1 MSRRTSLVGAC
12 LTALLSSACSGDARE
27 VHPGFGNTPV
37 PTAGAGGSAASEPL
51 PVLPRPP
58 QVDPTLVPEGM
69 TLRAAAEASGHLIG
83 IALQARRLREEP
95 EYAATAAAEFNYVT
109 AENEMKWSNLQRE
122 PGTFDFGPAD
132 EIVAFA
138 EQNGMA
144 VKGHT
149 LVWHSQLPQWVSALT
164 TPEEVRAA
172 MLTHISTVVS
182 HYRGRLSS
190 WDVVNEAWQDNG
202 SALRDSVFRVQL
214 GEGFIDEAFH
224 AARAA
229 DPDAKLYYNDYGA
242 EGNSRKA
249 SSIYAMVQ
257 GMLQRGVPIDG
268 VGMQMHTRS
277 VGNVTPSITEFSAN
291 MQRLRELGLEV
302 VVSELDVATCSD
314 QAMDDRMTQQGSRYY
329 DIVRACVS
337 EPACSA
343 VTIWGVIDR
352 YSWLNN
358 QGQQQSTGCATGQ
371 QPLALLF
378 DDTYAKK
385 PAYAGVLS
393 ALRGM

>member
-37 PTAGAGGSAASEPL
+37 PTAGAGGSAASEPV
-51 PVLPRPP
+51 PVLPRPT
-58 QVDPTLVPEGM
+58 QVDPTQLPEGM

-83 IALQARRLREEP
+83 IALQAGRLRQDEQ
-95 EYAATAAAEFNYVT
+95 YRATAAAEFNYVT
-109 AENEMKWSNLQRE
+109 AENEMKWNNLQRE
-122 PGTFDFGPAD
+122 AGTFNFGPAD

-138 EQNGMA
+138 EQFGMQ

-149 LVWHSQLPQWVSALT
+149 LVWHSQLPMWVSALT
-164 TPEEVRAA
+164 TPDAVRAA
-172 MLTHISTVVS
+172 MLTHISTVVT
-182 HYRGRLSS
+182 HYRGRVSS

-202 SALRDSVFRVQL
+202 SALRDSVFRTQL
-214 GEGFIDEAFH
+214 GEGYIDEAFL

-229 DPDAKLYYNDYGA
+229 DPDAKLYYNDYGG
-242 EGNSRKA
+242 EGTSGKA
-249 SSIYAMVQ
+249 NAIYTMVQ

-268 VGMQMHTRS
+268 VGMQMHTRAS
-277 VGNVTPSITEFSAN
+277 GTVTPSIAEFNSN

-302 VVSELDVATCSD
+302 VVSELDVATCSGLV
-314 QAMDDRMTQQGSRYY
+314 MDDRMTLQGSRYY
-329 DIVRACVS
+329 DIVGACVN
-337 EPACSA
+337 EPACAA
-343 VTIWGVIDR
+343 VTIWGVMDSA
-352 YSWLNN
+352 SWLNN
-358 QGQQQSTGCATGQ
+358 GQQRQSAGCSGDQ

-378 DDTYAKK
+378 NDEYEKK